1 MIKNK
6 KSKAREPVGEIINN
20 TTCFNEHA
28 RHKKSCKFE
37 ECKYWMQS
45 KGDFNCVLIAS
56 EKGPKTLQEIGDIFG
71 VTRMRI
77 CQIEK
82 SVLDK
87 IKIKK
92 SNIT

>member
-28 RHKKSCKFE
+28 RYKKSCKFE

-45 KGDFNCVLIAS
+45 KGDFNCVLISIA
-56 EKGPKTLQEIGDIFG
+56 
-71 VTRMRI
+71 
-77 CQIEK
+77 
-82 SVLDK
+82 
-87 IKIKK
+87 
-92 SNIT
+92 ITCVSLTTHETF